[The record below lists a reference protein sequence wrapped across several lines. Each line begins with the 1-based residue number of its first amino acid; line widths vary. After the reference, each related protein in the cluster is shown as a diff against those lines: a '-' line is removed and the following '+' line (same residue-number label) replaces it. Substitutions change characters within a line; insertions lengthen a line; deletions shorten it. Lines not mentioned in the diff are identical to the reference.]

1 MAKKRKGDIVNGW
14 ICLDKPMGLT
24 STQAMAKVR
33 RILNA
38 QKAGHA
44 GTLDPMATG
53 ILPIALGEATK
64 TVPYAQDGIKTYE
77 FTITWGEERD
87 TCDAEGDVTATS
99 DIRPTDDQINDILPQ
114 FLGEIEQI
122 PPAFSAIKIN
132 GQRAYDLARAGEA
145 PAMEPRIV
153 EIDEIKFLGQQGDL
167 AGFEVTCG
175 KGTYVRSLG
184 RDIARALGTCG
195 YISALKRIMV
205 GPFSMDHAI
214 SLDFLEKVDS
224 NTILEEILLPLSFV
238 LDDILALELKQDE
251 VARVRNGNVL
261 TFMARPDFE
270 RLKKAGLAGGTE
282 EQEALLLANGN
293 PIALAWVSGPHVK
306 PFRVFNL

>member
-1 MAKKRKGDIVNGW
+1 MSSKRKGDIVNGW
-14 ICLDKPMGLT
+14 ICLDKPYGLT
-24 STQAMAKVR
+24 STQAMARVR

-77 FTITWGEERD
+77 FTLTFGEERD
-87 TCDAEGDVTATS
+87 TCDSEGEITAMS
-99 DIRPTDDQINDILPQ
+99 DIRPAPEQINAILPQ
-114 FLGEIEQI
+114 FLGDIEQI
-122 PPAFSAIKIN
+122 PPAFSAIKID
-132 GQRAYDLARAGEA
+132 GQRAYDLARAGEEVE
-145 PAMEPRIV
+145 MEPRQVYI
-153 EIDEIKFLGQQGDL
+153 EDLKFHGMQGDL

-175 KGTYVRSLG
+175 KGTYVRSLA

-195 YISALKRIMV
+195 YVSALKRTAV
-205 GPFSMDHAI
+205 GPFTMDHAI

-261 TFMARPDFE
+261 TFVARPDFE
-270 RLKKAGLAGGTE
+270 RLKRAGLAGGTE
-282 EQEALLLANGN
+282 EREALLTVNGN
-293 PIALAWVSGPHVK
+293 PIALAWVSGPNVK

>member
-1 MAKKRKGDIVNGW
+1 MSRKRKGDIVNGW
-14 ICLDKPMGLT
+14 ICLDKPFGLS

-77 FTITWGEERD
+77 FTITWGQERD

-99 DIRPTDDQINDILPQ
+99 DMRPTDEQINAVLGQFTGDIT
-114 FLGEIEQI
+114 QI
-122 PPAFSAIKIN
+122 PPAFSAIKID
-132 GQRAYDLARAGEA
+132 GKRAYDLARAGEEVE
-145 PAMEPRIV
+145 MEPRQVYI
-153 EIDEIKFLGQQGDL
+153 ESLKFNGQHGDL

-175 KGTYVRSLG
+175 KGTYVRSLA

-195 YISALKRIMV
+195 YVSALKRTAV
-205 GPFSMDHAI
+205 GPFRMDHAI

-224 NTILEEILLPLSFV
+224 NTILEDILLPLSFV
-238 LDDILALELKQDE
+238 LDDILALEIKHDE
-251 VARVRNGNVL
+251 VARIRNGNVL
-261 TFMARPDFE
+261 AFIARPDFE
-270 RLKKAGLAGGTE
+270 RLKKAGFGGAD
-282 EQEALLLANGN
+282 EQEALLTVNGN
-293 PIALAWVSGPHVK
+293 PIALAWISGPNVK

>member
-1 MAKKRKGDIVNGW
+1 MSRKRKGDIVNGW
-14 ICLDKPMGLT
+14 ICLDKPMGLS

-87 TCDAEGDVTATS
+87 TCDSEGDVTETS
-99 DIRPTDDQINDILPQ
+99 DVRPTDAQVTSVLEQ
-114 FLGEIEQI
+114 FMGDIEQI
-122 PPAFSAIKIN
+122 PPAFSAIKID
-132 GQRAYDLARAGEA
+132 GKRAYDLARAGEKIE
-145 PAMEPRIV
+145 MKPRQVYI
-153 EIDEIKFLGQQGDL
+153 EDLKFLGQQGNL

-184 RDIARALGTCG
+184 RDIARSLGTCG
-195 YISALKRIMV
+195 HISRLKRVMV
-205 GPFSMDHAI
+205 GAFTMDQAI
-214 SLDFLEKVDS
+214 SLDFLEKVDT

-238 LDDILALELKQDE
+238 LDDIPALELKSDE

-261 TFMARPDFE
+261 AFIARPDFE
-270 RLKKAGLAGGTE
+270 RLTKAGFAGAD
-282 EQEALLLANGN
+282 EQEALLTVNGN
-293 PIALAWVSGPHVK
+293 PIALAWVSGPNVK